1 MNSIGVY
8 RALVSLHVAA
18 NVVWIGAL
26 LAVSLLL
33 SRSAGASAD
42 AGTKE
47 AGVLARVVHVRLA
60 VPAFVT
66 SFAAGSGVIALAP
79 MLYAKLPWFH
89 AKLTLALIV
98 IAVHHVIGSRAKRA
112 AGGDRAAGRGA
123 VVLGA
128 VVFACATGAVFLGVM
143 KSLP

>member
-1 MNSIGVY
+1 M
-8 RALVSLHVAA
+8 
-18 NVVWIGAL
+18 
-26 LAVSLLL
+26 
-33 SRSAGASAD
+33 
-42 AGTKE
+42 
-47 AGVLARVVHVRLA
+47 HVRLA

-66 SFAAGSGVIALAP
+66 SFAAGSAVIALAP

-112 AGGDRAAGRGA
+112 AGGDRTAGRGA